1 MHMRGANRER
11 KLLHEH
17 EAFLFT
23 FLTIFLLGG
32 FALWGADVQAV
43 EYYLDGTELSSD
55 GLNVVDVLL
64 EEGKIVDISV
74 KNSEKEELVDSA
86 IVIYEVDLQCNVLT
100 PEIESGCDYLSLNL
114 PTVTTLYPEEIATA
128 GLEFFPEEKVELSA
142 VVNIITN
149 KGVNSFSFEFKVVDE
164 LETLDVAEL
173 EESEENPILDLIE
186 RIVEMGKELTSVED
200 VPAEIYTGEKLELVD
215 DETSLGFTDSMLN
228 FGPLNIEEG
237 EQKTKRLGIEN
248 LGLEEIVIS
257 GVKKDEALIFDPSK
271 KLTIKS
277 GERVYVEIT
286 CTPLEEKTIDDLII
300 LETNLGEVELKTY
313 CEGVSGESG
322 VVDEVAPIVT
332 ILKPSEGKV
341 KDLVEVSIEAFD
353 EGNILEVAVLKVY
366 FNSILMKRFV
376 EPTDVSTNK
385 YEFELDISRFSGIG
399 ELRVEALDHAGNIG
413 ISSPIALWIEEELI
427 DDEVELVEPEIVV
440 SYPDGSLIGSP
451 NLLNAQGIS
460 GEVDVEIKF
469 ETGEGDFNFKFNG
482 GDADKV
488 DEIEISSKDIN
499 FRDISENVRVIDL
512 PDDLLKEMIISLE
525 AETVILPMFK
535 PVNYVAGERIDIAYY
550 REDGTHFA
558 ISSENILNFF
568 EEGDLL
574 YVEFAGDALV
584 SNL

>member
-1 MHMRGANRER
+1 MRGANRER

>member
-1 MHMRGANRER
+1 MRGANRER

-74 KNSEKEELVDSA
+74 KNSEKEELVESA
-86 IVIYEVDLQCNVLT
+86 IVIYEVDLQCNLLT
-100 PEIESGCDYLSLNL
+100 SEIESGCDYLSLNL
-114 PTVTTLYPEEIATA
+114 PTVTTLYPEEIATV

-257 GVKKDEALIFDPSK
+257 GVKKDEALIIDPSK
-271 KLTIKS
+271 KLTIHS
-277 GERVYVEIT
+277 GERVYIEIT
-286 CTPLEEKTIDDLII
+286 CAPLEEKTIDDLII

-313 CEGVSGESG
+313 CEGVLGESG

-399 ELRVEALDHAGNIG
+399 ELRVEALDHAGNVG
-413 ISSPIALWIEEELI
+413 VSSTITLWIEEDLI

-440 SYPDGSLIGSP
+440 SYPDGGLIGSP